1 MRPHPRILRVLIP
14 LALAVS
20 CTCSPPA
27 GDGGHYRPAPWL
39 EDLDALQAHMGSVYA
54 NLEWIV
60 EHRGLDLPALDRR
73 TRAAIRTAGS
83 ERAAHGALEEFV
95 AAFDDPHFGVERRR
109 PRLIGWLFRLGGDNQ
124 EGSRE
129 AGPVFEARAS
139 GREVCESFGYRDR
152 DHGFEFDVGALP
164 RWSALPSDGAFPA
177 GVFVL
182 PDDRRVGILRIEHFA
197 EDGYREA
204 CAAEWDAGFAGRTGP
219 CGEECLE
226 AFRRSASDA
235 LARRVARRVAELEA
249 AGAGTL
255 VVDVTG
261 NGGGTE
267 WVDPVTRIF
276 SDRPLRAMRVTTV
289 RHPRGVVP
297 ASERLAAVEA
307 GVADLA
313 LPDSTRALLA
323 EARDRLK
330 VLLAELQAP
339 CDRSPMWAGRD
350 PGCRQTLAAPSY
362 VTGVFDWL
370 PPGALAGYA
379 GRAELYSPFARDV
392 PAGVW
397 VAPLYVLADRGSA
410 SATEAFVAMLK
421 DNRAATV
428 IGERTYG
435 AGCGFLDGG
444 LPLELPN
451 SGLDVW
457 MPDCARFRID
467 GTNEIEG
474 IAPDIPL
481 AWSDLGGSERA
492 RALVEVLSRR

>member
-1 MRPHPRILRVLIP
+1 MKPQLRILLVSIP

-20 CTCSPPA
+20 CSSSA
-27 GDGGHYRPAPWL
+27 GDGGGYRPEPWL
-39 EDLDALQAHMGSVYA
+39 EDLDALEAHMGSVYA

-95 AAFDDPHFGVERRR
+95 AAFDDPHFGIEQRR
-109 PRLIGWLFRLGGDNQ
+109 PRLIGWLFRLGGDDPENPG
-124 EGSRE
+124 ED
-129 AGPVFEARAS
+129 GPVFEAGAS

-177 GVFVL
+177 GVFEL
-182 PDDRRVGILRIEHFA
+182 PDDHRVGILRIEHFA
-197 EDGYREA
+197 EDGYRGA
-204 CAAEWDAGFAGRTGP
+204 CAAEWDASAHGRTGP
-219 CGEECLE
+219 CGEECL
-226 AFRRSASDA
+226 AGFRRSASDA

-249 AGAGTL
+249 AGARTL

-276 SDRPLRAMRVTTV
+276 SPKVLRATRVTTV
-289 RHPRGVVP
+289 RHPRGVR
-297 ASERLAAVEA
+297 ATTDELAAVEA
-307 GVADLA
+307 GLPDSA
-313 LPDSTRALLA
+313 LPDSTRALLG
-323 EARDRLK
+323 EARDLLSA
-330 VLLAELQAP
+330 LLAELQAP

-350 PGCRQTLAAPSY
+350 PECRQTLEAPRY
-362 VTGVFDWL
+362 TTGVFDWL
-370 PPGALAGYA
+370 PPGALEGYA
-379 GRAELYSPFARDV
+379 GRAELYSPFGRDV
-392 PAGVW
+392 PSGVW
-397 VAPLYVLADRGSA
+397 TGPLYLLVDRGSA

-421 DNRAATV
+421 DNGAATV

-435 AGCGFLDGG
+435 AGCGYTNGG
-444 LPLELPN
+444 LPIELPN
-451 SGLDVW
+451 SRLVVW
-457 MPDCARFRID
+457 MPDCARYRID

-474 IAPDIPL
+474 IEPDVALP
-481 AWSDLGGSERA
+481 WSELGGAERA
-492 RALVEVLSRR
+492 GAVVEVLSRR